1 MPRTPSSTSLVSVSN
16 GAAWRTISSS
26 SSTVNV
32 SPIVIATSCWARTS
46 SGLRGSTV
54 CSIEPSCMP
63 FTTTAVSSR
72 SPRYLGKITPFDGS
86 PTWCPARPMRCR
98 PRATEVGLSTWITR
112 STAPMSM
119 PSSRL
124 LRRDQGREAA
134 GLQLLLDLEALL
146 PRDAAVMGADQLLAG
161 ELVEALGEPLGEP
174 AAVGEHD
181 RAAVAR
187 GSAPGSAGGSPARC
201 SSAARR
207 RPPGRPAARPSAGP
221 RRGAPCPRPARR
233 PGARAASSCPR
244 PRCSPRA
251 PRRRRRGTGRWSR
264 AAAGWR

>member
-1 MPRTPSSTSLVSVSN
+1 MSVSN
-16 GAAWRTISSS
+16 GAARRTIASS
-26 SSTVNV
+26 SSTVNG

-54 CSIEPSCMP
+54 CSIAPSCMP
-63 FTTTAVSSR
+63 FTTTAVSRR

-86 PTWCPARPMRCR
+86 PTWWPARPMRCS

-124 LRRDQGREAA
+124 GRDQGRQAA

-146 PRDAAVMGADQLLAG
+146 PRDAAVVGADQLLAG
-161 ELVEALGEPLGEP
+161 ELVEALREPLGEA
-174 AAVGEHD
+174 AAVDEHD
-181 RAAVAR
+181 RRRCSRISSRIR
-187 GSAPGSAGGSPARC
+187 GWIAGQMLVRTRRRAPG
-201 SSAARR
+201 RR
-207 RPPGRPAARPSAGP
+207 AARPSAGP

-233 PGARAASSCPR
+233 PGARAACARRR
-244 PRCSPRA
+244 PRCSPRGPSPTP
-251 PRRRRRGTGRWSR
+251 PRYRAMVSSGRWVALR
-264 AAAGWR
+264 PMR